1 MSSAHAVHIWCV
13 SFALITN
20 RRFLLYVLVFISHGV
35 LRTGDRVLV
44 VSYSS
49 PPLFLYPLVAYFV
62 PRCLLCATEVK
73 RNVATIDKAV
83 SAKDMRLLSRVLRGT
98 TRVRHGVAPAVL
110 ASLVR
115 SHVMDSDAKKEALAA
130 LTALPSPA
138 STSDADVGMDV
149 GADVGTDAP
158 SSPCTPE
165 SGAYLL
171 LLAVM
176 LTVDHRKNAGGS
188 ALAVRVADA
197 LVAHLSQLNRRTL
210 DALSARAFFFYA
222 RAHELAGSHAA
233 IRPQLLVAYRSATLR
248 RDVAT
253 QATVLNALLR
263 NYISFRLY
271 DQADKLLSRAPF
283 PETRS
288 NNQLARHLF
297 YVARVKAV
305 QLDYSEALTCL
316 QQAARKAPQKGA
328 LGFRTHVAV
337 MAVVVQL
344 LTGDIPDRST
354 FRVSEAPMREALAPY
369 LRLTAA
375 VRVGDM
381 SAFVDT
387 VEQCGA
393 SFDADGTRSLIGR
406 LRHNVLKTGLRKLSA
421 SYSRISLA
429 DVAERL
435 LLPSAAEA
443 EAVVAKAIRDG
454 VTEATIDHEGGW
466 MRSTDV
472 GDVYGGPEPS
482 DAYHTRVTFCLNIYN
497 EAVRA
502 LRFADGAAEEESV
515 EALRARLKEEQELA
529 QAIADGEV
537 DDEDD
542 GDDY

>member
-1 MSSAHAVHIWCV
+1 VACC
-13 SFALITN
+13 
-20 RRFLLYVLVFISHGV
+20 
-35 LRTGDRVLV
+35 
-44 VSYSS
+44 S
-49 PPLFLYPLVAYFV
+49 PARPA
-62 PRCLLCATEVK
+62 EVK
-73 RNVATIDKAV
+73 RNVTTIDKAV
-83 SAKDMRLLSRVLRGT
+83 SGKDMRLLSRVLRGT
-98 TRVRHGVAPAVL
+98 TRVRNSISPSVL
-110 ASLVR
+110 ATLIR
-115 SHVMDSDAKKEALAA
+115 SHAMESDAKKEALATLA
-130 LTALPSPA
+130 TLPAPA
-138 STSDADVGMDV
+138 STSDADNSM
-149 GADVGTDAP
+149 DVGTDGA
-158 SSPCTPE
+158 SDSPATSCSPE

-171 LLAVM
+171 ILAVM
-176 LTVDHRKNAGGS
+176 LTVDARKGAS
-188 ALAVRVADA
+188 DATAAVRLVDA
-197 LVAHLSQLNRRTL
+197 LVAHLSSLNRRTL
-210 DALSARAFFFYA
+210 DALTARAFFFYA
-222 RAHELAGSHAA
+222 RVHELAGSHAG
-233 IRPQLLVAYRSATLR
+233 IRSQLLVAYRSATLR

-288 NNQLARHLF
+288 NNQLARHLY

-305 QLDYSEALTCL
+305 QLDYSESLTCL

-337 MAVVVQL
+337 MAIVVQL

-354 FRVSEAPMREALAPY
+354 FRVPEAPMRAALEPY

-381 SAFVDT
+381 SAFVET
-387 VEQCGA
+387 VEQFGA
-393 SFDADGTRSLIGR
+393 TFDADGTRSLIGR

-466 MRSTDV
+466 MRSTDA

-537 DDEDD
+537 DDEED
-542 GDDY
+542 GDDF